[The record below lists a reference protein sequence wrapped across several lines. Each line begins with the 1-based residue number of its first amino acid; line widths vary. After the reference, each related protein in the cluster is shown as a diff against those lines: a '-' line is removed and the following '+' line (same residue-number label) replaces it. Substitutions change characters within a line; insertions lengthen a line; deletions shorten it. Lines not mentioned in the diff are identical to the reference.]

1 MPGQEDIY
9 VHIENENVTGPWID
23 GQLAFQMDSEWT
35 NFPSSA
41 KWYQQVTDADCV
53 PSLRL

>member
-1 MPGQEDIY
+1 MPGQEDVY

-23 GQLAFQMDSEWT
+23 GQLAFQMASEWT

-41 KWYQQVTDADCV
+41 KWYQQVTDADCM